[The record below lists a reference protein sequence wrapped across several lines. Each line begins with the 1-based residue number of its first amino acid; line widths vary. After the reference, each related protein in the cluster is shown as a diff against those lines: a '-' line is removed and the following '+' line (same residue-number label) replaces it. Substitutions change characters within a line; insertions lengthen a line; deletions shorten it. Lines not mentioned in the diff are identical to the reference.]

1 MNDPEIRSE
10 SDFQSES
17 WSTTTVYDAVYEK
30 NNTENEVVNGVQG
43 GFIEEHGDMTEVEEV
58 NEEYDGD
65 YEEYMPQNKNM
76 RVVQTHENAIE
87 VEVYEEYDGDYEEY
101 MPRNQNMRVVQTHEN
116 AIEEEVYEE
125 YDGDYQEYMSRNATY
140 SNKSKSITQ
149 KFLMKKILVILV
161 LLIVCTVGIV
171 VGLSVHFTTPTPTTT
186 VDTTSSRSI
195 TTAAAS
201 FETVS
206 ARGTLFSIKLNK
218 LNAH

>member
-17 WSTTTVYDAVYEK
+17 WSITTVYDAVYEK
-30 NNTENEVVNGVQG
+30 DNTENQSINVVQG
-43 GFIEEHGDMTEVEEV
+43 DIIEEHGNVTEAEEV
-58 NEEYDGD
+58 NEENDED
-65 YEEYMPQNKNM
+65 YEEYMPQ
-76 RVVQTHENAIE
+76 
-87 VEVYEEYDGDYEEY
+87 
-101 MPRNQNMRVVQTHEN
+101 NQNMRVVQTHEN

-125 YDGDYQEYMSRNATY
+125 YDGDYQEYMPRYATY
-140 SNKSKSITQ
+140 SNKPKSITQ
-149 KFLMKKILVILV
+149 KILSKKLLVILV
-161 LLIVCTVGIV
+161 LLVVCTVGIV

-218 LNAH
+218 LNVILCLLFISAYT